1 MSVTS
6 GRDQSVSLTSGMK
19 IKIPPPDKFL
29 EEQRML
35 SSFLT
40 QLDTYIHLNHIMFR
54 KEADK
59 VLYASSYLR
68 SNALNWFE
76 PTLWDYMENEKKD
89 RDDKMNEIFASLEEF
104 KKQIRIMFGT
114 VNQERTAE
122 REICNIVQKGA
133 AVTYAANFQRHAAYM
148 NWDDTALTAQY
159 YKGLKDFIKD
169 EISRS
174 ERPSTLVKMIEKSV
188 IIDNRVYKRF
198 MEKSQK
204 SYISPKANKSHE
216 STQYNNQPYYSS
228 QPMEIDA
235 TFHWNR
241 FQRETKQVPKDI
253 RGKGNCYSCEKPGH
267 FARDCQVSMKAFSS
281 KKKTYAAALKEPAL
295 KQPVQHNAMSWTACY
310 DDSCTVYR
318 SDKDSSGWFP
328 RQSKKA
334 KSYAMTSHWD
344 PITDAEKHQ
353 ARQEQFSQ
361 EGNYVDSDNMIPSS
375 SEEEDFMKVEK
386 NLSFSPSSSKN

>member
-6 GRDQSVSLTSGMK
+6 GHDQSVSLTSGTK
-19 IKIPPPDKFL
+19 IKIPSPDKFL
-29 EEQRML
+29 GKQRML

-40 QLDTYIHLNHIMFR
+40 QLDTYICLNYTMFR

-68 SNALNWFE
+68 SDALNWFE

-104 KKQIRIMFGT
+104 KKQIRIVFGT
-114 VNQERTAE
+114 INQERTAE

-133 AVTYAANFQRHAAYM
+133 AVTYTANFQRHTAYM

-169 EISRS
+169 EISHS
-174 ERPSTLVKMIEKSV
+174 ERPSTLAKMIEKSV
-188 IIDNRVYKRF
+188 IIDNCVYKRS

-204 SYISPKANKSHE
+204 NYVSLKVNKPHE
-216 STQYNNQPYYSS
+216 STQYNNQPYYSP
-228 QPMEIDA
+228 QPIEINA
-235 TFHWNR
+235 TFHWNW
-241 FQRETKQVPKDI
+241 FQRGTKQVPKGI

-267 FARDCQVSMKAFSS
+267 FARDCQVSMKAFSP

-310 DDSCTVYR
+310 DDSCTVHQ
-318 SDKDSSGWFP
+318 SDKDGSEWFSH
-328 RQSKKA
+328 QLKKA
-334 KSYAMTSHWD
+334 KSYAMTSRWD
-344 PITDAEKHQ
+344 PVADAEKHQ

-361 EGNYVDSDNMIPSS
+361 EGNYVDSDDTIPSS
-375 SEEEDFMKVEK
+375 SEEEDFMKVGK